1 MATNGKFTL
10 DRSYTAKEAWGR
22 LWLYARKYKF
32 RIFVGILCGML
43 TAGTLVPLFRS
54 IQPVLMTMEQQPPAA
69 ATHSLSKVA
78 EEKELTIQDRK
89 QQELSAQQNKLTKE
103 IGRIEKYAKKIGIDI
118 QNEDGTVALPLI
130 IILFFVVPV
139 AALAR
144 CALVF
149 LSHYCL
155 AWVGMKVVRDIQC
168 DTLRHIQEQGLLFH
182 GRINVGQVMTRA
194 TNDPQLIRNIIQRTL
209 QELVQAPFEIIVS
222 IAFIIWS
229 AIQNE
234 MLATLAIIVIG
245 FPLFMVPVIVF
256 SKAIRKWGANFLAK
270 IAIVGG
276 RIQEVLTCIKAV
288 KAYHTEDYENTRYA
302 QANDEAFNAT
312 VRCLCLGFIVTPLV
326 ELVGIFLI
334 CAFIVWCFMTG
345 VKLSSV
351 IPLLAPLLMIYKPL
365 KKVSQ
370 LQVQLMM
377 CRAAMGRVWS
387 LLDLKYDLPEKPDA
401 IAVSSFGDKVVFDN
415 VSFRYAT
422 AKKDAVKN
430 ASFKLTRGKMIAVVG
445 STGCGKSTT
454 SGLLARFFDPMAGR
468 ITLDG
473 IDLRDIKIASL
484 RDLIGY
490 VQQETLLF
498 NDTIENNIKYGSPN
512 ATHEEVVAAAKL
524 AMAHDFI
531 LSQPEGY
538 NRMAGEKGF
547 ALSGGERQR
556 IAIARAILKNPP
568 ILILD
573 EATSAL
579 DTITE
584 KIVQEA
590 INNLMKD
597 RTVFAIAHRLSTIRS
612 ADLILVMQAGEIVER
627 GTHEEL
633 YAANGVYRKLCDMQ
647 KQN

>member
-1 MATNGKFTL
+1 MVNPTKFTL
-10 DRSYTAKEAWGR
+10 DRSYPAKESWGR
-22 LWLYARKYKF
+22 LWSYARKYKF
-32 RIFVGILCGML
+32 RIFTGILCGIL
-43 TAGTLVPLFRS
+43 TAGTLLPLFRS
-54 IQPVLMTMEQQPPAA
+54 IQPVLMTMERQQAQQPAA
-69 ATHSLSKVA
+69 AEQAHSLQEQKQA
-78 EEKELTIQDRK
+78 ELA
-89 QQELSAQQNKLTKE
+89 AQQNKLTKE
-103 IGRIEKYAKKIGIDI
+103 IGKIEKYARKIGLNI

-130 IILFFVVPV
+130 LILFFVVPL

-155 AWVGMKVVRDIQC
+155 AWAGMKVVRDIQC
-168 DTLRHIQEQGLLFH
+168 DTLRHIQEQALQFH
-182 GRINVGQVMTRA
+182 GRVNVGQLMTRA
-194 TNDPQLIRNIIQRTL
+194 INDPQLIQGVIQRTL
-209 QELVQAPFEIIVS
+209 QEMAQAPFEILISVG
-222 IAFIIWS
+222 FILWS
-229 AIQNE
+229 AIKNQ
-234 MLATLAIIVIG
+234 MLSTLAIIFIG
-245 FPLFMVPVIVF
+245 FPLFMLPVIVF
-256 SKAIRKWGANFLAK
+256 SKAIRRWGANFLAK

-288 KAYHTEDYENTRYA
+288 KAYHTEDYENRRYEKV
-302 QANDEAFNAT
+302 NDDAFHAT

-326 ELVGIFLI
+326 EIVGIFLV
-334 CAFIVWCFMTG
+334 CAFIVWCFFAG

-365 KKVSQ
+365 KKMSQ

-387 LLDLKYDLPEKPDA
+387 LLDLNYELPEKPDA
-401 IAVSSFGDKVVFDN
+401 VAVSHFSDKIVFDR
-415 VSFRYAT
+415 VTFRYDT

-430 ASFKLTRGKMIAVVG
+430 ASFELPRGKMIAVVG
-445 STGCGKSTT
+445 STGCGKTT
-454 SGLLARFFDPMAGR
+454 LSGLLARFFDPQAGK

-473 IDLRDIKIASL
+473 IDLRDIKITDL
-484 RDLIGY
+484 RNLIGS

-498 NDTIENNIKYGSPN
+498 NDTLENNIKYGSPH

-524 AMAHDFI
+524 ANAHTFI
-531 LSQPEGY
+531 ESQPQGY

-579 DTITE
+579 DTVTE
-584 KIVQEA
+584 RIVQDA

-597 RTVFAIAHRLSTIRS
+597 RTVFAIAHRLSTIRA

-627 GTHEEL
+627 GTHDEL
-633 YAANGVYRKLCDMQ
+633 YAANGVYRKLCEMQ
-647 KQN
+647 KHT